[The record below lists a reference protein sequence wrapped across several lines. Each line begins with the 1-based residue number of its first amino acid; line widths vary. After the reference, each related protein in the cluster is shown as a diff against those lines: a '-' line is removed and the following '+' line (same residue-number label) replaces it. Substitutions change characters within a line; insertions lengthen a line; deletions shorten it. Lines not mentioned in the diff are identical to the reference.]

1 MQTFR
6 RTLATLALVAT
17 AGTTVATALPA
28 EAKVSMRPKPC
39 AISGVT
45 LKTTGV
51 NAVSGTCFTRNGSV
65 YVDFEDT
72 FGAWHGMYV
81 TANRAGKI
89 GPVTAP
95 GWCEWYVAAGAQDV
109 TTGQYVQIPVDMIS
123 PCAY

>member
-28 EAKVSMRPKPC
+28 DAKV
-39 AISGVT
+39 
-45 LKTTGV
+45 
-51 NAVSGTCFTRNGSV
+51 AVSGACFTRNGSV
-65 YVDFEDT
+65 YVDFEDN
-72 FGAWHGMYV
+72 FGAWHGQYV

-95 GWCEWYVAAGAQDV
+95 GWCNWYVAAGAQDV
-109 TTGQYVQIPVDMIS
+109 TTGEYVQIPVDMLS